1 MIRYEIYLPLQKP
14 LITSDYKEVEK
25 YRELYPS
32 LMRTEAYKDNVKVAE
47 LATSDDYESWRI
59 NLERTTVWPMD
70 RISPDLA
77 KGNDYTF
84 NVTTSSLSIGLDKKP
99 ADAINPNHYQN
110 YIQDLQ
116 WLEAMQYIP
125 TLRDPAKFKAA
136 VELQIRKYLDRNG
149 GKDKE
154 LQELQ
159 KSLWY
164 MKFLVAYIKNGEK
177 PIRVKDIDEILARK

>member
-47 LATSDDYESWRI
+47 LATPDDYESWRI
-59 NLERTTVWPMD
+59 SLERTATW
-70 RISPDLA
+70 
-77 KGNDYTF
+77 
-84 NVTTSSLSIGLDKKP
+84 IGYSEMRNFTIGPADDSKYVKIEKT
-99 ADAINPNHYQN
+99 ADAINPSHYQN
-110 YIQDLQ
+110 YVLDLQ
-116 WLEAMQYIP
+116 WLETMQYIP
-125 TLRDPAKFKAA
+125 TLRDPEKFKAA
-136 VELQIRKYLDRNG
+136 VELKVRKYLDRNG
-149 GKDKE
+149 GKDEE

-159 KSLWY
+159 KRLWY
-164 MKFLVAYIKNGEK
+164 MKFLVAYIKNGNK